1 MDQAEQ
7 AVSKVLK
14 VQVEQVVFKVLKV
27 VLALTD
33 RAVRVVFKVHKVLR
47 AQVE

>member
-14 VQVEQVVFKVLKV
+14 VQVEQVVFKVHKV
-27 VLALTD
+27 VLAPTD
-33 RAVRVVFKVHKVLR
+33 RAVRAVFKAHKVLR